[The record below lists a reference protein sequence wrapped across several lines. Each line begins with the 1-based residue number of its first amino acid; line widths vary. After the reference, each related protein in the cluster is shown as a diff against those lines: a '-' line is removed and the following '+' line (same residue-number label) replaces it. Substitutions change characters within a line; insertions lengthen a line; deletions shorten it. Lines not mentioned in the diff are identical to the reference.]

1 MLESRDTSARN
12 SAFLSAILA
21 DNTCPTGLDMAL
33 PRQSVLE
40 GGASR
45 VVIAHGA
52 GAVPLTANGV
62 LGPESM
68 TDAVPRKVCQRHLH
82 HHSRYP

>member
-1 MLESRDTSARN
+1 MVLPG
-12 SAFLSAILA
+12 LA
-21 DNTCPTGLDMAL
+21 
-33 PRQSVLE
+33 VLE
-40 GGASR
+40 GASR
-45 VVIAHGA
+45 VVIAD

-82 HHSRYP
+82 HNSRYP